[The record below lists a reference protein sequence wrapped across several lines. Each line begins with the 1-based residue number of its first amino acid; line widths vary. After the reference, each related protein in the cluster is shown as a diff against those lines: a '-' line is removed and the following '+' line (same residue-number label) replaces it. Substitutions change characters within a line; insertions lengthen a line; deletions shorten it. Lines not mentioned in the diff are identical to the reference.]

1 MVTLYILSHS
11 KVKPS
16 IPDWGFVTESSGEVA
31 ALALA
36 AECPVASSHLGG
48 GGNTGLEAAG
58 SDPETTVILLVNLW
72 QTSASRG
79 KSCIFNKAMKC

>member
-1 MVTLYILSHS
+1 M
-11 KVKPS
+11 
-16 IPDWGFVTESSGEVA
+16 TESSGEVA
-31 ALALA
+31 AMALA

-58 SDPETTVILLVNLW
+58 SDPEMTVMLLVNSW